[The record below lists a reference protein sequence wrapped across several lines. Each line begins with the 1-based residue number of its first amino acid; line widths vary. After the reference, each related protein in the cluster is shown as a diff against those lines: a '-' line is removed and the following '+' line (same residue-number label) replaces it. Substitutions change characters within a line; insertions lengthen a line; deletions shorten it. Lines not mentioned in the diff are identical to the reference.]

1 MTRVEQIEKEI
12 ASLSQEELEDFR
24 RWFQEFD
31 ATAWDQQ
38 IEADATSGRLEKL
51 ADEALHEH
59 GAGKSTQM

>member
-1 MTRVEQIEKEI
+1 MTRLEQIEKDIE
-12 ASLSQEELEDFR
+12 SLSQGELEDFR

-38 IEADATSGRLEKL
+38 IEADAASGRLEKL

-59 GAGKSTQM
+59 DAGKSTQM